1 MNNRPLRV
9 QVMGGLGN
17 QLHGLA
23 AGIAIAGSQGR
34 SLVVDTSRVAFGSNL
49 SRLPEL
55 QHLQLNGCQVDVS
68 FEISNVSRIERW
80 YERLS
85 RASKGRLKSM
95 TSFSEPDFIDK
106 FQSPLT
112 QLSLIASDTDSVG
125 GPFID
130 FNWPE
135 IAQNFG
141 FPSDCAPI
149 NPSQKY
155 THELS
160 RITDNS
166 LAIHFRLGD
175 YLTLGDIFP
184 IASERYYLAALEAV
198 NYDSAQEVV
207 VFSDTPGV
215 LRARYPSIFSLENLR
230 VIDTKISA
238 LETLSLMSRFPIIIG
253 SNSTFSSWAGWFSSA
268 KRMVTPIPHH
278 LDEWSDRLPKNW
290 ERISII

>member
-1 MNNRPLRV
+1 
-9 QVMGGLGN
+9 MGGLGN

-34 SLVVDTSRVAFGSNL
+34 SLIVDTSRVSFGSNL
-49 SRLPEL
+49 SRVPEL
-55 QHLQLNGCQVDVS
+55 QNLQLNGCQVDVS
-68 FEISNVSRIERW
+68 FDISNVSRIERW
-80 YERLS
+80 YERFS
-85 RASKGRLKSM
+85 RASKGRFKSM
-95 TSFSEPDFIDK
+95 TSFSDPDFIDI
-106 FQSPLT
+106 FESPLT
-112 QLSLIASDTDSVG
+112 QLALITSDTDSVG

-130 FNWPE
+130 FDWAG
-135 IAQNFG
+135 IAQDFG

-149 NPSQKY
+149 NPSHKY

-198 NYDSAQEVV
+198 NYDSAQEIVI
-207 VFSDTPGV
+207 FSDTPGV
-215 LRARYPSIFSLENLR
+215 LRARYPSLFSLEKLR

-238 LETLSLMSRFPIIIG
+238 LETLSLMSKFSIIIG

-268 KRMVTPIPHH
+268 KKMVTPIPHH
-278 LDEWSDRLPKNW
+278 LDKWSDRLPKNW
-290 ERISII
+290 ERISIN